1 MQNVLNPTVMKR
13 FFTTLTFVIPLL
25 GFSFNDEGTK
35 TSSNIGLEGIDPQA
49 TNQKDEAGLKQGH
62 WIFWGKDMPEKGYPD
77 NGKIEEGSFKDDKK
91 TGEWIMYHKDGATP
105 RTKGNFENGRPK
117 GAYVKY
123 YENGNVMEEGTYANG
138 KQTGSF
144 VRYYENGNKAQEK
157 NFNADGKEDGK
168 VVLYH
173 ENGEK
178 EFEYTKS
185 NGVTTGAATRYNE
198 DGSVKQELVYGA
210 DGSLQSTTDVNV
222 KATPTEVK
230 TGSGGPSGS
239 SGKTK
244 DGKKFQSDGYNKV
257 YNDNDELWMDGTF
270 KSGKLWDGKLYK
282 YDSDGILLKIEI
294 WKNGAYHS
302 DGQL

>member
-1 MQNVLNPTVMKR
+1 MKSLY
-13 FFTTLTFVIPLL
+13 TTLFFVIPLL
-25 GFSFNDEGTK
+25 GFSVMDEGAGTY
-35 TSSNIGLEGIDPQA
+35 SNIGLEGIDPQN
-49 TNQKDEAGLKQGH
+49 TNQTDAQGLKQGH
-62 WIFWGKDMPEKGYPD
+62 WIFYGKDMPEKGYPD
-77 NGKIEEGSFKDDKK
+77 EGKIEEGPFKDSKK
-91 TGEWIMYHKDGATP
+91 NGEWIMYHKDGKTP

-123 YENGNVMEEGTYANG
+123 YENGGVMEEGTYANG
-138 KQTGSF
+138 KQSGAF

-157 NFNADGKEDGK
+157 NFNAEGKEEGK
-168 VVLYH
+168 VILYH
-173 ENGEK
+173 ENGQK

-185 NGVTTGAATRYNE
+185 NGITTGQAWRYNE
-198 DGSVKQELVYGA
+198 DGSVKQELVYAA
-210 DGSLQSTTDVNV
+210 DGKVESTKDVNI
-222 KATPTEVK
+222 KETTSSEPK
-230 TGSGGPSGS
+230 SGSGGPSGS
-239 SGKTK
+239 GGKTK

-257 YNDNDELWMDGTF
+257 YNNDDELWMDGTF